1 MKKLINRLVLVTT
14 MLLGISWAGEA
25 QIVVRVR
32 PVAPRVRVHPMAP
45 SPRHI
50 WIEGEWVGRGRD
62 YQWQDG
68 YWVTPRRG
76 YRYSNGY
83 WTNTRR
89 GYVWVP
95 GRWQRHRY

>member
-1 MKKLINRLVLVTT
+1 MKNSITRLFLVTS

-32 PVAPRVRVHPMAP
+32 PVAPHVRMHPMAP

-50 WIEGEWVGRGRD
+50 WIEGEWIGRGRN
-62 YQWQDG
+62 YVWQDG
-68 YWVTPRRG
+68 YWAIPRRG
-76 YRYSNGY
+76 HRYSRGY
-83 WTNTRR
+83 WRDTRR

-95 GRWQRHRY
+95 GGWHRGRY